1 MDDELKGL
9 LDSLKAS
16 QKSNVQVR
24 QKELSAEDAWVAKFD
39 ELRRKVIRPALEAL
53 GEQIRQQD
61 HDFNIVETP
70 FIRENR
76 AIPVEATIRI
86 DIYLATERTRTVIGA
101 DRRPFLGFTT
111 HHRSEMV
118 QVSICDI
125 TARGGVI
132 SKIGDYPLDKVDAAL
147 VREKFIAL
155 FKRLLSQQAT
165 KPA

>member
-9 LDSLKAS
+9 LDGLK
-16 QKSNVQVR
+16 KNHKTNVKTR
-24 QKELSAEDAWVAKFD
+24 QEELSAEDAWVAKFD
-39 ELRRKVIRPALEAL
+39 ELRRTVIRPTLEKL
-53 GEQIRQQD
+53 GEQIRSQE
-61 HDFNIVETP
+61 HDFNIVEVQ
-70 FIRENR
+70 FNRQNR
-76 AIPVEATIRI
+76 AIPIEASIRM
-86 DIYLATERTRTVIGA
+86 DIYLATERTRTGIGT

-132 SKIGDYPLDKVDAAL
+132 SKIGEYPLDKVDAVL

-155 FKRLLSQQAT
+155 FKRLLAQQA
-165 KPA
+165 PAA